1 MNKSNS
7 NSLLSNIKVLFVE
20 DEEYA
25 REELSRF
32 LKRRVGKLYIG
43 KNGVEGLNFIESH
56 NPDMIVTDLKMPIL
70 DGLGMIKR
78 ARNIGYD
85 GAIIVLSALSDS
97 ETILK
102 AVDIGIVKYLVKPV
116 DTNKLVDT
124 MEQLASDI
132 LKKRLKKVVVRDA
145 ILLDKEKKQ
154 ELEQKIKSEVAR
166 FIKNHTG
173 KGPKNVQVFIQGNQI
188 DIKAESVLTLFESN
202 LIINNRNHS
211 LVDYNR
217 RLFYMENKGK
227 IEEAIESVLNSKVE
241 LEKAEPESFNN
252 SDHLIFK
259 FF

>member
-1 MNKSNS
+1 MSKSNS

-56 NPDMIVTDLKMPIL
+56 NPDMIVTDLKMPVL
-70 DGLGMIKR
+70 DGLDMIKR
-78 ARNIGYD
+78 ARDIGYD

-97 ETILK
+97 ETILE

-132 LKKRLKKVVVRDA
+132 LKKRLKKVVVRDTL
-145 ILLDKEKKQ
+145 LLDKEKKQ

-166 FIKNHTG
+166 FIKSHTG

-188 DIKAESVLTLFESN
+188 DIKADSVLTLFEAN

-217 RLFYMENKGK
+217 RLFYMENKET
-227 IEEAIESVLNSKVE
+227 IEGAIESVLNSKVE
-241 LEKAEPESFNN
+241 LEKAEPDSFNN

>member
-20 DEEYA
+20 DEENA

-43 KNGVEGLNFIESH
+43 KNGMEGLNFIESH
-56 NPDMIVTDLKMPIL
+56 NPDMVVTDLKMPIL
-70 DGLGMIKR
+70 DGLEMIKR
-78 ARNIGYD
+78 ARNMGYD

-116 DTNKLVDT
+116 DTDKLVDT
-124 MEQLASDI
+124 MEQLASSI
-132 LKKRLKKVVVRDA
+132 LKKRLKKVVVRDS

-154 ELEQKIKSEVAR
+154 ELEQKIKSEVAH
-166 FIKNHTG
+166 FMKSYTG
-173 KGPKNVQVFIQGNQI
+173 KGPKNVQVFIQGNNI
-188 DIKAESVLTLFESN
+188 DIKAESVLTLFENN

-217 RLFYMENKGK
+217 RLFYMENKEILEG
-227 IEEAIESVLNSKVE
+227 AIESVLNSKVE
-241 LEKAEPESFNN
+241 LEKVEPDSFNN
-252 SDHLIFK
+252 SDYLLFTFI
-259 FF
+259 

>member
-20 DEEYA
+20 DEDHA

-43 KNGVEGLNFIESH
+43 KNGREGLNFIESH
-56 NPDMIVTDLKMPIL
+56 NPDMVITDLKMPIL
-70 DGLGMIKR
+70 DGLEMIR
-78 ARNIGYD
+78 SARNIGYD
-85 GAIIVLSALSDS
+85 GAVIVLSALSDS

-102 AVDIGIVKYLVKPV
+102 AIDIGIVKYLVKPV

-124 MEQLASDI
+124 IEQLASDI
-132 LKKRLKKVVVRDA
+132 LKNKLNKVVVRDT

-154 ELEQKIKSEVAR
+154 ELEQKIRSEVAH
-166 FIKNHTG
+166 FIKSHTG
-173 KGPKNVQVFIQGNQI
+173 KGPKTVQVFIQANKI
-188 DIKAESVLTLFESN
+188 DVKAENILTLFESN

-217 RLFYMENKGK
+217 RLFYIENKEKLEG
-227 IEEAIESVLNSKVE
+227 AIESVLNSKVE
-241 LEKAEPESFNN
+241 LETIEADSFNN
-252 SDHLIFK
+252 SDYLQFNFI
-259 FF
+259 